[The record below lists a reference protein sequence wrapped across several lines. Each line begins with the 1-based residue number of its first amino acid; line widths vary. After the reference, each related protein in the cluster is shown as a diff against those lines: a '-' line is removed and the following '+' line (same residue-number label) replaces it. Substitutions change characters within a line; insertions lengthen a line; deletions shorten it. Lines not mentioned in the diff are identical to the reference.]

1 MSGGVSSGNQP
12 IKPKDTSTPIVQP
25 RPQNVE
31 PRPQQIPGPKTVNA
45 YPTRFNKVPKIQEPV
60 QQNDVGGWLERN
72 LSLTGLK
79 HFSTTANKDISN
91 AVEYAPKHVASAL
104 HGAVSETSNWA
115 KRNLSETGLDNSWH
129 DSLGGMN
136 TAAQIIN
143 GFGAYAGAPNSV
155 TGNKGKPLTYLDTL
169 QGLGMYDPNKPSDGL
184 GVIGNVAETTGSN
197 LLQELTHTIKNAVH
211 GVMESTAAS
220 SPHGPG
226 YWKNVTEPGR
236 GTFKMWFS
244 ANEPGPTTQEPWD
257 LAVHSAMGVANK
269 LFDTPQHM
277 YRAAVLAYQQHGWD
291 GVAAIL
297 GPSLLAAAA
306 GSFVGNPELGGV
318 VAESTALGATA
329 AEGAT
334 TAVAGEAGT
343 TAASAA
349 TAAAE
354 QAAVRAA
361 QPTVA
366 DDLAMQATQAGTKG
380 FLNSPI
386 GIAAR
391 AVGVPVKS
399 VAEGLSSPAMTAFQ
413 MPNQLDYFT
422 NGPIGDIWRK
432 TQTPSGNISTIG
444 RGLSELVYGK
454 PNTWLSGTTDAV
466 ASLTAMPFEFGRA
479 LGIEKTAGRVLTAS
493 DSIAVDRAFAKS
505 SGYKRAIDQIMSMA
519 RGEYGPEVQK
529 NVAGAITRAMPTLEP
544 IAKDIADAASMPGA
558 TAYDVSKRIGE
569 LADQGAMVQTNLL
582 PTVGLYGLTKAR
594 GQLSDNPIPSYFSR
608 VFGQSPMSI
617 DDLKQIITTGTIRL
631 GEANSGYKLGQLLQQ
646 TGMRSSDVTRLVNDL
661 VTSNDVTKW
670 ENLTKAALKEN
681 FWQRIDRRLLSHLNL
696 DTPEFQEAF
705 RRGKFT
711 KEQEKI
717 FTDALNTKGLKTV
730 YDALRKSVNSQV
742 EALVGSS
749 GAGGR
754 SGLFVVDGQG
764 KDASLLDDHSTAA
777 VTENQRGE
785 LTLPDYRAFDDA
797 LSKIFRE
804 NKKMNSG
811 TRNFAD
817 TMGHIGAMTN
827 ENLDSW
833 VNDQFFKPL
842 ALLTPGW
849 AFRVSLSEIAL
860 NSARLGPLNFAAGR
874 LTGSMLKQQRE
885 AFREAQKYSRLLVD
899 NLEKRISRLEKHI
912 EQLDHPEAVQLKQ
925 EELHNLQLHV
935 DWLRSKA
942 GTEKPLTERA
952 NVNAGKKALVP
963 PPPAQFVSDYLSE
976 KGYKVSPTEADNL
989 HMLARGT
996 AIGATQAMITAI
1008 GKDKFIKNTAY
1019 LMYRHGGYLPA
1030 AVSSIHQ
1037 SMLSNVDMSAEM
1049 YDVIKYEKTVN
1060 PETGLPEM
1068 IPKLGRQGKIKT
1080 KMVLMNPKDFA
1091 ESSFGHKG
1099 YFEGWFY
1106 GAHTLAGSELLT
1118 RPLAKIY
1125 LDLYNEGYRGI
1136 KLRQQAVVE
1145 AQRLI
1150 EALPKDVRVTMA
1162 RNSVPGMNEDVPLTS
1177 WAGKLV
1183 DKLEGIAAPSRL
1195 PETVIR
1201 TEKQIVSGAA
1211 AKGVTQTVHTKLLSD
1226 IANNNLPTHVNGFYR
1241 EYAFNETGKQLP
1253 EKFFP
1258 VKVISRTPQLEGKS
1272 KIIERI
1278 STEGHSKVL
1287 GPIVNYL
1294 SRQPTFVADFVL
1306 ERDRLE
1312 KKVVAGILTA
1322 DQADVIAETTAT
1334 RRMVRFIHNPS
1345 DKTKFEEMMST
1356 VAPFYFAQ
1364 NQAWRR
1370 MGRLF
1375 AENPGAFMQYAAVM
1389 MSTQNLVTKI
1399 TNQNGISLVTI
1410 PSASLFGL
1418 PFTASLSSLQTM
1430 DAFSPATD
1438 PQSATNGPQTILD
1451 YFTPKFGPV
1460 VTVPTKLL
1468 YWAFPEWDKNKVG
1481 AIVGRNL
1488 EGNIGSTETTAQF
1501 LFQSA
1506 IPNSIIRNLVELPV
1520 GYALSS
1526 AGIGGTPLN
1535 FIDNAYIQSVLEAMR
1550 YQVTS
1555 QSKQY
1560 YDSLNNFVDQNG
1572 KKLTPFE
1579 KAEALATWQQQHWN
1593 QNKADGQNSMASLIN
1608 SSRQQAG
1615 LAWLAKMA
1623 AELFSPVS
1631 ISTGNSDQAMVTKLN
1646 NYVKNKKYKGD
1657 YYAAVDAFTKDNP
1670 YATIDTMSK
1679 SKSTFGGVY
1688 AETRTMDNW
1697 LSQNQ
1702 NFVQQNPLGAM
1713 AFAPDMS
1720 KDTKYYQ
1727 PANTLLINLGLRQK
1741 ESPQDFI
1748 NQFEITSGNQFF
1760 YNWIKPQ
1767 YTKYINEGVK
1777 HSDVYKWEQSM
1788 IQWYGG
1794 NFNPKW
1800 MANYNA
1806 QGSSIVKLQT
1816 MSQIQNILA
1825 SNPKLANTQVGQ
1837 GISYL
1842 LEVVMGKDGQNGFYK
1857 EVQDAIKSGKITSAD
1872 AKKTWQDWLDG
1883 FIKNNPFMKQAV
1895 LSSFYNLG

>member
-1 MSGGVSSGNQP
+1 M
-12 IKPKDTSTPIVQP
+12 
-25 RPQNVE
+25 
-31 PRPQQIPGPKTVNA
+31 
-45 YPTRFNKVPKIQEPV
+45 
-60 QQNDVGGWLERN
+60 
-72 LSLTGLK
+72 
-79 HFSTTANKDISN
+79 
-91 AVEYAPKHVASAL
+91 
-104 HGAVSETSNWA
+104 
-115 KRNLSETGLDNSWH
+115 
-129 DSLGGMN
+129 
-136 TAAQIIN
+136 
-143 GFGAYAGAPNSV
+143 
-155 TGNKGKPLTYLDTL
+155 
-169 QGLGMYDPNKPSDGL
+169 
-184 GVIGNVAETTGSN
+184 
-197 LLQELTHTIKNAVH
+197 
-211 GVMESTAAS
+211 
-220 SPHGPG
+220 
-226 YWKNVTEPGR
+226 
-236 GTFKMWFS
+236 
-244 ANEPGPTTQEPWD
+244 
-257 LAVHSAMGVANK
+257 
-269 LFDTPQHM
+269 
-277 YRAAVLAYQQHGWD
+277 
-291 GVAAIL
+291 
-297 GPSLLAAAA
+297 
-306 GSFVGNPELGGV
+306 
-318 VAESTALGATA
+318 
-329 AEGAT
+329 
-334 TAVAGEAGT
+334 
-343 TAASAA
+343 
-349 TAAAE
+349 
-354 QAAVRAA
+354 
-361 QPTVA
+361 
-366 DDLAMQATQAGTKG
+366 
-380 FLNSPI
+380 
-386 GIAAR
+386 
-391 AVGVPVKS
+391 
-399 VAEGLSSPAMTAFQ
+399 
-413 MPNQLDYFT
+413 
-422 NGPIGDIWRK
+422 
-432 TQTPSGNISTIG
+432 
-444 RGLSELVYGK
+444 
-454 PNTWLSGTTDAV
+454 
-466 ASLTAMPFEFGRA
+466 
-479 LGIEKTAGRVLTAS
+479 
-493 DSIAVDRAFAKS
+493 
-505 SGYKRAIDQIMSMA
+505 
-519 RGEYGPEVQK
+519 
-529 NVAGAITRAMPTLEP
+529 
-544 IAKDIADAASMPGA
+544 
-558 TAYDVSKRIGE
+558 
-569 LADQGAMVQTNLL
+569 
-582 PTVGLYGLTKAR
+582 
-594 GQLSDNPIPSYFSR
+594 
-608 VFGQSPMSI
+608 
-617 DDLKQIITTGTIRL
+617 
-631 GEANSGYKLGQLLQQ
+631 
-646 TGMRSSDVTRLVNDL
+646 
-661 VTSNDVTKW
+661 
-670 ENLTKAALKEN
+670 
-681 FWQRIDRRLLSHLNL
+681 
-696 DTPEFQEAF
+696 
-705 RRGKFT
+705 
-711 KEQEKI
+711 
-717 FTDALNTKGLKTV
+717 
-730 YDALRKSVNSQV
+730 
-742 EALVGSS
+742 
-749 GAGGR
+749 
-754 SGLFVVDGQG
+754 
-764 KDASLLDDHSTAA
+764 
-777 VTENQRGE
+777 
-785 LTLPDYRAFDDA
+785 
-797 LSKIFRE
+797 
-804 NKKMNSG
+804 
-811 TRNFAD
+811 
-817 TMGHIGAMTN
+817 N
-827 ENLDSW
+827 EN
-833 VNDQFFKPL
+833 
-842 ALLTPGW
+842 
-849 AFRVSLSEIAL
+849 
-860 NSARLGPLNFAAGR
+860 
-874 LTGSMLKQQRE
+874 
-885 AFREAQKYSRLLVD
+885 
-899 NLEKRISRLEKHI
+899 
-912 EQLDHPEAVQLKQ
+912 
-925 EELHNLQLHV
+925 
-935 DWLRSKA
+935 
-942 GTEKPLTERA
+942 
-952 NVNAGKKALVP
+952 
-963 PPPAQFVSDYLSE
+963 
-976 KGYKVSPTEADNL
+976 
-989 HMLARGT
+989 
-996 AIGATQAMITAI
+996 
-1008 GKDKFIKNTAY
+1008 
-1019 LMYRHGGYLPA
+1019 
-1030 AVSSIHQ
+1030 
-1037 SMLSNVDMSAEM
+1037 
-1049 YDVIKYEKTVN
+1049 
-1060 PETGLPEM
+1060 
-1068 IPKLGRQGKIKT
+1068 
-1080 KMVLMNPKDFA
+1080 
-1091 ESSFGHKG
+1091 
-1099 YFEGWFY
+1099 
-1106 GAHTLAGSELLT
+1106 
-1118 RPLAKIY
+1118 
-1125 LDLYNEGYRGI
+1125 
-1136 KLRQQAVVE
+1136 
-1145 AQRLI
+1145 
-1150 EALPKDVRVTMA
+1150 
-1162 RNSVPGMNEDVPLTS
+1162 VPLTS

-1183 DKLEGIAAPSRL
+1183 DKLEGIVAPSRL

-1201 TEKQIVSGAA
+1201 TEEQIISGAA

-1226 IANNNLPTHVNGFYR
+1226 IANNNLPTHVNGFYK
-1241 EYAFNETGKQLP
+1241 EYAFDGAGKQLP

-1294 SRQPTFVADFVL
+1294 SRQPTFIADFVL

-1430 DAFSPATD
+1430 DPFSPATD
-1438 PQSATNGPQTILD
+1438 PQGPTNGPQTILD

-1593 QNKADGQNSMASLIN
+1593 QNKADGQNSMANLIN

-1623 AELFSPVS
+1623 AGLFSPVS

-1646 NYVKNKKYKGD
+1646 NYVKDKKYKGD

-1670 YATIDTMSK
+1670 YAIIDTMSK

-1767 YTKYINEGVK
+1767 YEKYIAEGAK
-1777 HSDVYKWEQSM
+1777 HSDVYKWEQSI

-1842 LEVVMGKDGQNGFYK
+1842 LEVIMGKDGQNGFYK